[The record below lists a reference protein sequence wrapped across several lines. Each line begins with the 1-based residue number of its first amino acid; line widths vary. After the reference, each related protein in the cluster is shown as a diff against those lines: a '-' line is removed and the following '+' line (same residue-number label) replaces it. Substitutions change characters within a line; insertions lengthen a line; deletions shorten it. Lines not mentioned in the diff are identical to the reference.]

1 MAGPAYVS
9 SIAAIQDFRNALAQY
24 AHESRQGITA
34 MEIEVRRAFDWVAV
48 DRAEYWRGEI
58 RRGMEAV
65 ARAKDELHHA
75 RTYKSTGDYT
85 PSCIDERK
93 AVERAEQRLKRAEF
107 KAETVKKWTR
117 SLQHELNEYIGRI
130 AQFNAVLEIDVSKAM
145 AMLERVLTAL
155 NDYVV
160 AGAPRPMADPF
171 LATGG
176 GASMAMPLDEHDRA
190 SPETADTE
198 ATARTDAVAP
208 SPDATPQLH
217 ATAAEVPA
225 VNEKARP

>member
-1 MAGPAYVS
+1 
-9 SIAAIQDFRNALAQY
+9 
-24 AHESRQGITA
+24 
-34 MEIEVRRAFDWVAV
+34 
-48 DRAEYWRGEI
+48 
-58 RRGMEAV
+58 MEAV

-93 AVERAEQRLKRAEF
+93 AVERAEQRLKWAEF

-130 AQFNAVLEIDVSKAM
+130 AQFNAVLEIDVPKAM

-160 AGAPRPMADPF
+160 AGAPRPMTDPF
-171 LATGG
+171 LATDGG
-176 GASMAMPLDEHDRA
+176 AASMAMPLDERDKGA

-198 ATARTDAVAP
+198 ATARTDAAEP
-208 SPDATPQLH
+208 SPVKTSQLH

-225 VNEKARP
+225 VNTKARP